1 MPRPRGRRH
10 ETAKGVDAVAPAA
23 PPVPPAAVEKDL
35 DERERRQ
42 SSRRKAP
49 GPRGRHKRATKE
61 GPVSDVP
68 PTDPA

>member
-1 MPRPRGRRH
+1 MPRPHGRRH
-10 ETAKGVDAVAPAA
+10 KTAKGVDPVAPAVAPE
-23 PPVPPAAVEKDL
+23 PSAAVEKDL

-49 GPRGRHKRATKE
+49 GPRGRHKRTTTK
-61 GPVSDVP
+61 GHVSEVP